1 MRQSEDYE
9 TRLTVGEQPPF
20 LQAIHSQLCAGSAR
34 EDATFGMSDFMAVPS
49 QSQSA
54 SALFLSKRLVS
65 FNSIQMRGCLFSQI
79 KLALI
84 GHGPGRQG
92 AQLARTWVAGQ
103 LNAVEELQTLGIVNA
118 DERAR

>member
-1 MRQSEDYE
+1 MKRDLRSVSNHLFFRRFTANCVPEVRAR
-9 TRLTVGEQPPF
+9 TRRSV
-20 LQAIHSQLCAGSAR
+20 C
-34 EDATFGMSDFMAVPS
+34 DFMAVPS